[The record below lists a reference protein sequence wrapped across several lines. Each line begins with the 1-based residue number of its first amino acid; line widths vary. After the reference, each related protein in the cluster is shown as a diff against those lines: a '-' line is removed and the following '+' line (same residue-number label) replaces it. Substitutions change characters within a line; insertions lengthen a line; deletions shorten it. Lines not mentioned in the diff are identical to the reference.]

1 MKLNIDAKT
10 LKQIILFV
18 MFIGFSAGSVA
29 LITAAFYIAPM
40 TIYLPYRVEPVTIS
54 GADLAA
60 IMALGAVITLFLL
73 LETIR

>member
-10 LKQIILFV
+10 LKQIILFI

-29 LITAAFYIAPM
+29 LITATFYVSPM
-40 TIYLPYRVEPVTIS
+40 TIYLPYQVEPVTIS

-73 LETIR
+73 LKTIK